1 MKGFTMKLVIISC
14 IRCTRMLL
22 AAFRRLGSKLVYL
35 RNTMDTNKDGIIS
48 LIENELREIIKEEI
62 KKDHAIPRPSVWDVI
77 TDKEI
82 KEFVHRGH

>member
-1 MKGFTMKLVIISC
+1 
-14 IRCTRMLL
+14 MLL

-48 LIENELREIIKEEI
+48 LTENELREIIKEEI
-62 KKDHAIPRPSVWDVI
+62 KKDHAIPRPCVWDGI

-82 KEFVHRGH
+82 KEFIHRGH